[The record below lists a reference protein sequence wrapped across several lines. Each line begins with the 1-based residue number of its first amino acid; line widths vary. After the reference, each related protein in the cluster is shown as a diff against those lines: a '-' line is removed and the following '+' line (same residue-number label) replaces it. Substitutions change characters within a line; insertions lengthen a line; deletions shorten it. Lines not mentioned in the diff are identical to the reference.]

1 MERAPKWERRIEP
14 PGAPSPESGSWR
26 DRRILLAVLV
36 GAGGTFRLATDVTV
50 VPEAGRSSFRVA
62 VLDGSTTTVIAES
75 ELPVPPLAQG
85 WEFRGSG
92 IWVDHVCEDP
102 FVHWSFGLEA
112 FALQIDDPV
121 ELLGTGY
128 GHRVPLGWELDFEAV
143 GELTA
148 TGDGG
153 PLTDAGGGYRQ
164 LGRLHGV
171 LLGSGDEIDVEGPA
185 VSVHTWGPFH
195 PSIVDL
201 PAAGLAGPGAPALRA
216 AGPALA
222 EVALPG
228 VDDVWWVEGNSGVTA
243 RGELLT

>member
-1 MERAPKWERRIEP
+1 M
-14 PGAPSPESGSWR
+14 
-26 DRRILLAVLV
+26 LLAVV
-36 GAGGTFRLATDVTV
+36 IGADRTFRLATDVTI
-50 VPEAGRSSFRVA
+50 VPEVGRSSFRVA
-62 VLDGSTTTVIAES
+62 MLDAATTTVIAES
-75 ELPVPPLAQG
+75 DLPVPAPAQG

-92 IWVDHVCEDP
+92 LWVDHVCEDP

-112 FALQIDDPV
+112 FALEIDEPT
-121 ELLGTGY
+121 ELLGNGY

-143 GELTA
+143 GDPTP
-148 TGDGG
+148 TGDEAT
-153 PLTDAGGGYRQ
+153 PTDAVGGYRQ

-171 LLGSGDEIDVEGPA
+171 LLGAGDEIEIDGPA
-185 VSVHTWGPFH
+185 VSVHTWGSFH

-201 PAAGLAGPGAPALRA
+201 PAAGLAGPGAHDIGE

-228 VDDVWWVEGNSGVTA
+228 VDDVWWVEGGGGVTA